1 MKIQHED
8 PPSYI
13 VAGPPT
19 TAYEDRVIAEA
30 LEILARRIKE
40 PGESLQSPQDV
51 RNYLTLHLA
60 GLQHEVFGCIW
71 LDAKHSVLGIE
82 DLFRGTLTQTS
93 VYPREVVKLA
103 LSHNA
108 AAVILYHNH
117 PSGAPKPS
125 QADIKLTSVLREALH
140 LVDVNV
146 LDHFVVGGS
155 SVTSFAELGLI

>member
-1 MKIQHED
+1 MKIRHED

-13 VAGPPT
+13 VAGPSA

-40 PGESLQSPQDV
+40 PGETLQRPQDV
-51 RNYLTLHLA
+51 RDYLTLHLA
-60 GLQHEVFGCIW
+60 QLGHEVFGCIW
-71 LDAKHSVLGIE
+71 LDAKHSVLGVE

-103 LSHNA
+103 LAHNA

-117 PSGAPKPS
+117 PSGASTPS
-125 QADIKLTSVLREALH
+125 QADIKLTSVLKEALR

-146 LDHFVVGGS
+146 LDHFIVGGCS
-155 SVTSFAELGLI
+155 TTSFAERGLI